1 MPRLRIARTEARR
14 GFVSTSQEPVTPG
27 AELFALCQTAA
38 ADGALSRRE
47 LQGLRGWLER
57 DDLGDI
63 PALRHVRAVVEHILD
78 IGRAAPADLQALAVA
93 LEPTLPAELRKRPAA
108 LRVVDREIKARW
120 EPEATER
127 LRNEILASAHF
138 LAAGCQTSRCMAAIA
153 KFAQVG
159 APLVFVRN
167 RGCAEKPNAVEIRTA
182 NGKLLGYVPEPHASE
197 IAPLLDQGARYRAH
211 VANICK
217 GTQVAVLIVQAYLYG
232 PNATLG
238 SQSIGGRRL
247 ARREPSKIWWV
258 LRFAIA
264 ALIAAAVAFVLRT
277 P

>member
-1 MPRLRIARTEARR
+1 MDTRR
-14 GFVSTSQEPVTPG
+14 GFASSAQDPVTPG

-47 LQGLRGWLER
+47 LQGLRGWLDR

-108 LRVVDREIKARW
+108 LRIVDREIRARW
-120 EPEATER
+120 EPEPTER
-127 LRNEILASAHF
+127 LQNEILASAHF
-138 LAAGCQTSRCMAAIA
+138 LVAGCQSSRCVATIE
-153 KFAQVG
+153 KHAQVG
-159 APLVFVRN
+159 APLVFVRD
-167 RGCAEKPNAVEIRTA
+167 RGCAEKPNAVQVRTA
-182 NGKLLGYVPEPHASE
+182 NGKLLGYVPEPHAGE

-211 VANICK
+211 VANVCK
-217 GTQVAVLIVQAYLYG
+217 GAQAAVLIVQAHLYG

-238 SQSIGGRRL
+238 SQSIGSRRL
-247 ARREPSKIWWV
+247 ARREPSKIWWL
-258 LRFAIA
+258 LRLAIA
-264 ALIAAAVAFVLRT
+264 VLIAAAVAFVLRT
-277 P
+277 Q